1 MSQIES
7 IFRAVEF
14 IERNLTEEIA
24 VADVANSVCYSLY
37 HFCRVFNAVVH
48 HSPYDFLMRRRLSES
63 ALELIE
69 TDRKIIEIAFD
80 YRFNSPETFS
90 RAFKRMFGV
99 QPNRWRRDEKRDSRH
114 LLPRLSFDYLEH
126 INQGNYLKPVRTEM
140 DPFYV
145 AGVITLI
152 KENESDIPELWEIF
166 ANELE
171 GMNHSV
177 KPANYYGI
185 AIYPEDWE
193 VIGHFYLAAVQ
204 VEYPAVDRS
213 ALVVKQIPAL
223 QCAKFIHK
231 GPLKDLRLSLDYV
244 YHTWMPKSGKRL
256 ARPLEIERYGHWF
269 RGPDWEESETE
280 ILIPIE

>member
-14 IERNLTEEIA
+14 IEGNLKEEIA
-24 VADVANSVCYSLY
+24 VADVANAVCYSLY
-37 HFCRVFNAVVH
+37 HFCRVFNTVVH

-69 TDRKIIEIAFD
+69 TDRRIIEIAFD

-99 QPNRWRRDEKRDSRH
+99 QPNQWRKGEKGDSRF
-114 LLPRLSFDYLEH
+114 LLPRLSLDYLEH
-126 INQGNYLKPVRTEM
+126 INQGKYLEPVRAEM
-140 DPFYV
+140 DPFNV

-152 KENESDIPELWEIF
+152 KEDEDNIPELWEIL

-171 GMNHSV
+171 GMNHSG
-177 KPANYYGI
+177 KLANYYGI

-193 VIGHFYLAAVQ
+193 VTGHFYLAAVE
-204 VEYPAVDRS
+204 VESPTVDHS
-213 ALVVKQIPAL
+213 ALVVKRIPAL
-223 QCAKFIHK
+223 QYAKFIHK
-231 GPLKDLRLSLDYV
+231 GPLKDLRLSIDYV

-256 ARPLEIERYGHWF
+256 ARPLEIERYGHRF
-269 RGPDWEESETE
+269 RGSDWEESETE